1 MILRKSLLYV
11 VFVLASTLSHA
22 DDLLSVYQAAVS
34 GDPRLKLAG
43 LKVGIGEAAEQQA
56 VGKML
61 PQLQGRISFSEN
73 RQDLETSQL
82 SSGSRD
88 SFSGE
93 KYNLLLTQTLFDMP
107 KYYSWR
113 AQKET
118 GSQYLL
124 ELSDVKQELMV
135 DVVTGYFT
143 VLESMDAL
151 ALVGHEIAANEQLLR
166 QVEKLYEKELAKITE
181 LLEVR
186 ASYDKLQADQV
197 QAESQ
202 VAIARGKLYELTGSP
217 IGELKRLS
225 DTVEFVVVEDSLEQ
239 WVEKVASKN
248 VALAGLS
255 KAIDAQHYG
264 LLEKKTGR
272 LPVVDLQLSHQK
284 SDLGYENS
292 SRPLTTTDY
301 VGVNVSVPL
310 FTGGVTS
317 GQIKEARQRLEV
329 ARYNYE
335 AEYRVLIKEV
345 RDAFLQANAHVRRI
359 EAAEKAALSS
369 QKARQAMEKGF
380 KLGAVTSV
388 DVLDAQRKEFRAL
401 NDLSQ
406 AKYGYVM
413 ERVRLLKISGLM
425 DKHALVQINQW
436 LAAG

>member
-1 MILRKSLLYV
+1 MILRKSLLYLV
-11 VFVLASTLSHA
+11 LVLAASSHA
-22 DDLLSVYQAAVS
+22 DDLLGVYQAAVS

-43 LKVGIGEAAEQQA
+43 LKVGISEAAQQQA

-73 RQDLETSQL
+73 RQDLEANQL

-93 KYNLLLTQTLFDMP
+93 KYNLLLTQTIFDMP

-113 AQKET
+113 VQKET

-124 ELSDVKQELMV
+124 ELSDVEQELMV
-135 DVVTGYFT
+135 DVVTGYFA
-143 VLESMDAL
+143 VLESIDAL

-202 VAIARGKLYELTGSP
+202 VAVARGKLYELTGSP
-217 IGELKRLS
+217 IGELKPLS
-225 DTVEFVVVEDSLEQ
+225 DTVEFVVVEDSLDQ
-239 WVEKVASKN
+239 WIERVASKN
-248 VALAGLS
+248 AALAGLS

-292 SRPLTTTDY
+292 ARPLTTTDY

-317 GQIKEARQRLEV
+317 GRIKEARQRLEV

-335 AEYRVLIKEV
+335 AEYRALIKEV
-345 RDAFLQANAHVRRI
+345 RDAFLQTNANVRRI
-359 EAAEKAALSS
+359 EAAKKAALSS
-369 QKARQAMEKGF
+369 LKAREAMEKGF

-388 DVLDAQRKEFRAL
+388 DVLDAQRQEFRAL

-413 ERVRLLKISGLM
+413 ERARLLKISGLM
-425 DKHALVQINQW
+425 DRPTLVQINQW
-436 LAAG
+436 LAPG